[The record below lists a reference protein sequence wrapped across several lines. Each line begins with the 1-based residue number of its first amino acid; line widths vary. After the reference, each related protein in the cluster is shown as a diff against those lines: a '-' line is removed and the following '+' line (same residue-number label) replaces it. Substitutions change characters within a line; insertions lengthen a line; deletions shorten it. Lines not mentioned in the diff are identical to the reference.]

1 MANYAYMG
9 KGIVSLTPE
18 AGGAAVD
25 VGNVSALNFNIN
37 ENIIKL
43 PNYRTAG
50 GGTYAQVNRIESVEF
65 TATLHDLSPENLAMV
80 LFGTVTEDT
89 VNNTAT
95 IEALTTGA
103 QTFEMVFNGVNEV
116 RLVSTD
122 VLSGRRELATF
133 DAFSGSDLLGP
144 GVSEF
149 GFAAGRDEGSV
160 AFAYDGPWVAE
171 RLAAGQLHPY
181 REVGFRTCRT

>member
-37 ENIIKL
+37 ENIIRL

-65 TATLHDLSPENLAMV
+65 TATLHDLSPANLAMV
-80 LFGTVTEDT
+80 LFGTATEADGK
-89 VNNTAT
+89 AT

-103 QTFEMVFNGVNEV
+103 QTFEMVFAGINEA
-116 RLVSTD
+116 
-122 VLSGRRELATF
+122 ATGKTVTVTVHR
-133 DAFSGSDLLGP
+133 AKIGAAQGLGFI
-144 GVSEF
+144 GDE
-149 GFAAGRDEGSV
+149 FAALEITGEVLIDTSITT
-160 AFAYDGPWVAE
+160 
-171 RLAAGQLHPY
+171 AGLSQFFKI
-181 REVGFRTCRT
+181 EMDTVEA

>member
-9 KGIVSLTPE
+9 KGIITLRLEGEST
-18 AGGAAVD
+18 AVD

-65 TATLHDLSPENLAMV
+65 TATLHDLSPENMAMV
-80 LFGTVTEDT
+80 VFGTATDDGT
-89 VNNTAT
+89 TAT

-103 QTFEMVFNGVNEV
+103 QTFEMIFSGVNEANTGKTV
-116 RLVSTD
+116 TVTVHRAKI
-122 VLSGRRELATF
+122 GA
-133 DAFSGSDLLGP
+133 AQGLGFI
-144 GVSEF
+144 GDD
-149 GFAAGRDEGSV
+149 FAALEITG
-160 AFAYDGPWVAE
+160 
-171 RLAAGQLHPY
+171 
-181 REVGFRTCRT
+181 EVLIDTSIVTPGLSQFFKVEMDLIA

>member
-18 AGGAAVD
+18 AGGTAVD
-25 VGNVSALNFNIN
+25 VGNVSSLNFNIN

-43 PNYRTAG
+43 PNYRTGG

-80 LFGTVTEDT
+80 TFGTST
-89 VNNTAT
+89 VVDNVAT

-103 QTFEMVFNGVNEV
+103 KTFMMTFAGVNEAATGRTV
-116 RLVSTD
+116 TVTVHKAKIGAAQGLGFIGDEFGALEITGE
-122 VLSGRRELATF
+122 VLIDTSIVA
-133 DAFSGSDLLGP
+133 P
-144 GVSEF
+144 GVSQFFKIEMDT
-149 GFAAGRDEGSV
+149 AA
-160 AFAYDGPWVAE
+160 A
-171 RLAAGQLHPY
+171 
-181 REVGFRTCRT
+181 

>member
-18 AGGAAVD
+18 AGGTAVD

-80 LFGTVTEDT
+80 LFGTMTTSPEETPTKAV
-89 VNNTAT
+89 

-103 QTFEMVFNGVNEV
+103 QTFEMVFAGVNEA
-116 RLVSTD
+116 
-122 VLSGRRELATF
+122 ATGKTVTVTVHR
-133 DAFSGSDLLGP
+133 AKIGAAQGLGFI
-144 GVSEF
+144 GDEF
-149 GFAAGRDEGSV
+149 GALEITGEVLIDTSIVGAGLSQFFKIEMDLI
-160 AFAYDGPWVAE
+160 AD
-171 RLAAGQLHPY
+171 
-181 REVGFRTCRT
+181 